1 MNNGIEYIGRRGRQK
16 GLYLTEFAFVGAILI
31 TLILA
36 VLEFSRA
43 YFVANAL
50 TEATRRGARAA
61 AVCPIDDPAINQI
74 ATFNAPGAGD
84 NSPIVRNLDSTD
96 FTVEYL
102 DEDGTPIGDP
112 SGNFVLIR
120 YVQVRVTGF
129 EHTLLIPF
137 ANVTFT
143 MPEFATILP
152 RESLGVP
159 RDGVVTPC

>member
-1 MNNGIEYIGRRGRQK
+1 MNAKVEFNGIRGRQK
-16 GLYLTEFAFVGAILI
+16 GLYLTEFAIVGALLI
-31 TLILA
+31 TLLLA

-61 AVCPIDDPAINQI
+61 AVCPINDPAIGQI
-74 ATFNAPGAGD
+74 ATFNAPGSD
-84 NSPIVRNLDSTD
+84 NSPIVRNLDSSD

-102 DEDGTPIGDP
+102 NQDGTPLADP
-112 SGNFVLIR
+112 AGAFALIR
-120 YVQVRVTGF
+120 YVQVRVVDF

-143 MPEFATILP
+143 MPEFTTILP

-159 RDGVVTPC
+159 RDGVITPC

>member
-1 MNNGIEYIGRRGRQK
+1 MNTITKPLAYRGRQR
-16 GLYLTEFAFVGAILI
+16 GLYLTEFAFIGAILI

-43 YFVANAL
+43 YFVANTL

-74 ATFNAPGAGD
+74 ATFNAPGEGD

-96 FTVEYL
+96 FVVEYL
-102 DEDGTPIGDP
+102 DDDGTPIADP
-112 SGNFVLIR
+112 AANFTLIR
-120 YVQVRVTGF
+120 YVQVRVVGF

-159 RDGVVTPC
+159 RDGVITPC